1 MNKAGKNENKLQDQ
15 GQDSTAGFDH
25 TGAYLRKL
33 RTEKGLSVKEA
44 CEATRISEINL
55 TAIENQDF
63 ATLPAETFTRGLL
76 NIYARYLEA
85 DPAHVVARFMRERE
99 QRNQGGGKR
108 GRPRQTNHKI
118 LTPKKLAEP
127 AHISSITMAV
137 ALLLSIMVLFT
148 GFCLYTSWNP
158 FSFLSR
164 ETDSLQSVVMQSLP
178 VDTAPSSVPPVAGS
192 EETAPSLTPAAS
204 QTQPAEGATAEPRE
218 NPAQASSAQAPPVQ
232 ALPAGQEGPPPAP
245 AKLNS
250 VSIEFLKNSRLTY
263 VRDHEQPV
271 SNLYKKGE
279 KLSWT
284 ESTSMQFIFDLPD
297 SAIVQVNGQPVSFP
311 AESSAGYTLSIPAD
325 LPHSPGQ

>member
-1 MNKAGKNENKLQDQ
+1 M
-15 GQDSTAGFDH
+15 
-25 TGAYLRKL
+25 
-33 RTEKGLSVKEA
+33 SVKEA

-99 QRNQGGGKR
+99 QKHQAGGKR
-108 GRPRQTNHKI
+108 GKPRQTNHKI

-164 ETDSLQSVVMQSLP
+164 ETDSLQSVVMQSMP
-178 VDTAPSSVPPVAGS
+178 VNTTPPSVSPAAGG
-192 EETAPSLTPAAS
+192 EETAPSLTPSSS
-204 QTQPAEGATAEPRE
+204 QTQPTEVATAEP
-218 NPAQASSAQAPPVQ
+218 
-232 ALPAGQEGPPPAP
+232 LPAAQEGPPPAP
-245 AKLNS
+245 AKLNN
-250 VSIEFLKNSRLTY
+250 VSIEFLKNSRLTLI
-263 VRDHEQPV
+263 RDHEQPV

-279 KLSWT
+279 KLSWA
-284 ESTSMQFIFDLPD
+284 ESTSLRFIFDLPD
-297 SAIVQVNGQPVSFP
+297 SAVILVNGQPVSFP
-311 AESSAGYTLSIPAD
+311 AESSAGYTLSLPAD
-325 LPHSPGQ
+325 LPHPPGQ